1 MTSGDGVALNQL
13 VDFTNYKNMSLKFE
27 MYIPTSN
34 PWTAGAMQIAF
45 EGYDKVTLSGNPI
58 EGYTGTVAGANAKVF
73 NNEDGKSGA
82 WGRAMYRPW
91 TETGSYDTGNK
102 WVTVTIPLTSF
113 TLDNKGAT
121 TSQVPSSAADFAS
134 LTMFVYGGGVNG
146 TECKPIIKID
156 NIRVVPNN

>member
-1 MTSGDGVALNQL
+1 
-13 VDFTNYKNMSLKFE
+13 
-27 MYIPTSN
+27 
-34 PWTAGAMQIAF
+34 
-45 EGYDKVTLSGNPI
+45 
-58 EGYTGTVAGANAKVF
+58 
-73 NNEDGKSGA
+73 
-82 WGRAMYRPW
+82 MYRPW